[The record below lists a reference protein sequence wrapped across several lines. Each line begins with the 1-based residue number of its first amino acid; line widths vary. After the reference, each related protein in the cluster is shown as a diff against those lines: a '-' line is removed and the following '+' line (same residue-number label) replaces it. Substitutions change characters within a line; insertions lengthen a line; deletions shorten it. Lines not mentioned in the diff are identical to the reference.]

1 MVLGEDFFVRWS
13 VDEHMCMCQL
23 LGLSESNSRVSEALK
38 VFLENAWRKRSGLQR
53 GINGMQQVVY
63 EHNYA
68 R

>member
-1 MVLGEDFFVRWS
+1 
-13 VDEHMCMCQL
+13 MCICQL
-23 LGLSESNSRVSEALK
+23 LGLSESNNRVSEVLK
-38 VFLENAWRKRSGLQR
+38 VFLEIAWRKRSGLLR